1 MPSPTVSVDIDDGS
15 TVTLELLSALLQSA
29 HLRPQNLNALKAT
42 VSAWRTGSPFAC
54 DVQ

>member
-1 MPSPTVSVDIDDGS
+1 MLSPTASVDKDDRL
-15 TVTLELLSALLQSA
+15 TVALELRSALLQSA